1 MKTPFKIGLLIAPFT
16 AAMLVFGVFLLL
28 PIFSLQARPLPPARP
43 GARASGASCNRLLG
57 SPLVECAAAAG
68 QKKDVEMIEME
79 VRDVIPLT
87 TADTHAVV
95 LVSKDRG
102 TVLPI
107 FVDEGAAVAIAFR
120 LAHREPPHPLA
131 HDLLDRVVTELGGTV
146 TEVRIDDVE
155 DQIYQ
160 GRVFISQGQKHL
172 QLNARPSDSIS
183 MALANGAKIFA
194 SKKVLAEAGITREEI
209 DRLREH
215 NGVGGSGPAPSARE
229 PKGKGSEIRL

>member
-1 MKTPFKIGLLIAPFT
+1 
-16 AAMLVFGVFLLL
+16 MLVLGVFLLL
-28 PIFSLQARPLPPARP
+28 PIFSLQARPQPSARQ
-43 GARASGASCNRLLG
+43 GARASGASCSRLLG
-57 SPLVECAAAAG
+57 SPLVECVAG
-68 QKKDVEMIEME
+68 QKEVDLIEME

-95 LVSKDRG
+95 LISKDRD

-120 LAHREPPHPLA
+120 LAHRTPPHPLA

-146 TEVRIDDVE
+146 TEIRIDAIQ

-215 NGVGGSGPAPSARE
+215 NGVGGSGPAPSGRE